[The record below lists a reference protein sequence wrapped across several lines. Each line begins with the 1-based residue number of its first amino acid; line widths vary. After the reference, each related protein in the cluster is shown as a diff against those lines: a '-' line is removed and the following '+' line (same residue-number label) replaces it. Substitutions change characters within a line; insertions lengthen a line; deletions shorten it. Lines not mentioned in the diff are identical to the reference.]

1 MLTFSRRARLKKVR
15 QAKTVLRLKANSI
28 RRKLGGYTADAV
40 EKLRR
45 LLWPR
50 PARLAPVLATALL
63 SLVLLPAA
71 ASVSVGSFDA
81 TSLSPAGIYQVL
93 GSSAQQVYS
102 LGTSLANDLRLI
114 YQLHSRLGAQAT
126 ATAQG
131 GSVSHEGEI
140 INCTAS
146 APSAKTPQQQQ
157 I

>member
-1 MLTFSRRARLKKVR
+1 M
-15 QAKTVLRLKANSI
+15 LRLKENSI
-28 RRKLGGYTADAV
+28 WRKLRGYTADAV

-45 LLWPR
+45 LLQPR

-71 ASVSVGSFDA
+71 ATVSAGSFDA
-81 TSLSPAGIYQVL
+81 TRLTPAGIYQAL

-102 LGTSLANDLRLI
+102 FGSSLASDLRLI
-114 YQLHSRLGAQAT
+114 YQLHSRLGAQAAASAGGT
-126 ATAQG
+126 
-131 GSVSHEGEI
+131 GSVSPQGEI

-146 APSAKTPQQQQ
+146 APSDKSPQQQQ

>member
-1 MLTFSRRARLKKVR
+1 MMLRP
-15 QAKTVLRLKANSI
+15 KANSI
-28 RRKLGGYTADAV
+28 RRRLRGYTADAV

-63 SLVLLPAA
+63 SLALLPTA
-71 ASVSVGSFDA
+71 ASISVGSFDT
-81 TSLSPAGIYQVL
+81 TSLSPAGIYRAL
-93 GSSAQQVYS
+93 DSSAQQVYS
-102 LGTSLANDLRLI
+102 LGTSLASDLRLI

-126 ATAQG
+126 ATAQT
-131 GSVSHEGEI
+131 GSVSPQGEI

-146 APSAKTPQQQQ
+146 APAAKTPQPQQ

>member
-1 MLTFSRRARLKKVR
+1 M
-15 QAKTVLRLKANSI
+15 LRLKANSI
-28 RRKLGGYTADAV
+28 RRKLRGYTADVV

-63 SLVLLPAA
+63 SLALLPAA
-71 ASVSVGSFDA
+71 ATVSAGSFDA

-102 LGTSLANDLRLI
+102 FGASLASDLRLI
-114 YQLHSRLGAQAT
+114 YQLHSRLGAQAAASAGGT
-126 ATAQG
+126 
-131 GSVSHEGEI
+131 GSVSPQGEI
-140 INCTAS
+140 INCTAY
-146 APSAKTPQQQQ
+146 APAAKTPQQQQ

>member
-1 MLTFSRRARLKKVR
+1 M
-15 QAKTVLRLKANSI
+15 LRLKANSI
-28 RRKLGGYTADAV
+28 RRRLRGYTADAV

-63 SLVLLPAA
+63 SLALLPAA
-71 ASVSVGSFDA
+71 ATVSAGNFDA

-93 GSSAQQVYS
+93 GSSAQQAYFFGV
-102 LGTSLANDLRLI
+102 SLANDLRLI

-126 ATAQG
+126 ATAQT
-131 GSVSHEGEI
+131 GSVSPEGEI

-146 APSAKTPQQQQ
+146 APSDKTPQQQQ

>member
-1 MLTFSRRARLKKVR
+1 M
-15 QAKTVLRLKANSI
+15 LRLKENSI
-28 RRKLGGYTADAV
+28 RRKLRGYTAEAV

-50 PARLAPVLATALL
+50 PARLAPVLVTALL

-71 ASVSVGSFDA
+71 ATVSAGSLDA
-81 TSLSPAGIYQVL
+81 TSLSPAGIYQAL
-93 GSSAQQVYS
+93 GSSVRQAYS
-102 LGTSLANDLRLI
+102 LGASLASDLQLI

-126 ATAQG
+126 VSDGGT
-131 GSVSHEGEI
+131 GSVSPQGEI

-146 APSAKTPQQQQ
+146 APAAKTPQQQR

>member
-1 MLTFSRRARLKKVR
+1 M
-15 QAKTVLRLKANSI
+15 LRLKANSI
-28 RRKLGGYTADAV
+28 RRKLRGYTADAV

-50 PARLAPVLATALL
+50 PVRLAPVLATALL

-71 ASVSVGSFDA
+71 ATVSAGSFDA

-93 GSSAQQVYS
+93 GSSAQQAYS
-102 LGTSLANDLRLI
+102 FGSNLVSDLRLI
-114 YQLHSRLGAQAT
+114 YQLHSRLGAQAA
-126 ATAQG
+126 ATAQT
-131 GSVSHEGEI
+131 GSVSPEGEI

-146 APSAKTPQQQQ
+146 APAAKTPQQQQ